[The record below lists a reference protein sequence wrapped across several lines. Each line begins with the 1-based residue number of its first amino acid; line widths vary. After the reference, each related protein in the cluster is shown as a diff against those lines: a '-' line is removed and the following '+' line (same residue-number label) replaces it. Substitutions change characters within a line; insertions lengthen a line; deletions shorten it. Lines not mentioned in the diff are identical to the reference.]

1 MKICINVIL
10 SKLDS
15 VTNTASKIPW
25 WFLVVFLP
33 YNMTYKVLH
42 SLSISQ
48 LHLLQSIAQ
57 SQQRASTSLKCYVLS
72 HFINYLLFLHKFH
85 ITPPTGTHT
94 SPSPFSATFPTIL
107 PAPFTYLISAYFP
120 GALGEPLIIPPS
132 TLQHSST
139 FKHMNRESLPQMLSC
154 VFFALHIYTS
164 KILMVF
170 ILVCFFYK
178 MLSHLRISFIFLCVP
193 KAITISGP
201 QWVLWACLL
210 KE

>member
-25 WFLVVFLP
+25 WFLVVFLS

-72 HFINYLLFLHKFH
+72 HFISYLLFLHKFH

-107 PAPFTYLISAYFP
+107 PPSFYLPNFCIFSRCPWGTFNYTSIHSP
-120 GALGEPLIIPPS
+120 
-132 TLQHSST
+132 TLFHLQTHEQ
-139 FKHMNRESLPQMLSC
+139 RES
-154 VFFALHIYTS
+154 ALNA
-164 KILMVF
+164 
-170 ILVCFFYK
+170 
-178 MLSHLRISFIFLCVP
+178 FLCVLC
-193 KAITISGP
+193 ATY
-201 QWVLWACLL
+201 LHF
-210 KE
+210 